1 MGISGGGKSS
11 LLDPAGLFGDPIP
24 SKTDMK
30 TTTSPKVPSQFSGPT
45 FDLLSQI
52 GDLAKQPV
60 QITPASQLQQKAFG
74 MAGDMQKDAL
84 AGSDL
89 SRYENPFQRDVI
101 DSTIADWGHGVDVG
115 AAGISAA
122 MPNGAYGGSRMGV
135 TLGQYGADNARTLAA
150 TLAGLNKG
158 NFDQAQDAAKFDI
171 NNNNTQLGQIGA
183 LGEQQHKV
191 DLESNPQAAQ
201 MQQISDLL
209 AMIQQAN
216 PGLYTTQTQ
225 KSKGEGTAPVD
236 GTAGAAAAGS
246 LALSAAEI
254 F

>member
-1 MGISGGGKSS
+1 
-11 LLDPAGLFGDPIP
+11 
-24 SKTDMK
+24 MK
-30 TTTSPKVPSQFSGPT
+30 TVTTPNVPSQFSTPT
-45 FDLLSQI
+45 NKLLTKI
-52 GDLAKQPV
+52 DELTGQPV

-89 SRYENPFQRDVI
+89 SHYENPFQRDVI

-115 AAGISAA
+115 ASGISAA

-150 TLAGLNKG
+150 TLSGLNSS
-158 NFDQAQDAAKFDI
+158 NFNQAQDAAKFDI

-183 LGEQQHKV
+183 LGEQQRKV
-191 DLESNPQAAQ
+191 DLENNPQAAT

-209 AMIQQAN
+209 AMISQAN

-225 KSKGEGTAPVD
+225 KSKGSGTVPDNGQGAQNI
-236 GTAGAAAAGS
+236 GTGLTAAAS
-246 LALSAAEI
+246 I